1 MIVPAKDTK
10 TITPAPTALHCSP
23 AYPCF
28 YPAGY
33 AIDVVV
39 PIVNLGQAEHWRPD
53 GHAAWGSAYLGVE
66 WVATGFG
73 WAFTTLAVAGYTGLV
88 RKD

>member
-1 MIVPAKDTK
+1 VIIPAKDIN
-10 TITPAPTALHCSP
+10 TIAPVPTALHCSP

-28 YPAGY
+28 YPAAY
-33 AIDVVV
+33 AVDVVV
-39 PIVNLGQAEHWRPD
+39 PIINLRQAENWRLN
-53 GHAAWGSAYLGVE
+53 GHAVWGWAYIGGC
-66 WVATGFG
+66 WVFTGFG